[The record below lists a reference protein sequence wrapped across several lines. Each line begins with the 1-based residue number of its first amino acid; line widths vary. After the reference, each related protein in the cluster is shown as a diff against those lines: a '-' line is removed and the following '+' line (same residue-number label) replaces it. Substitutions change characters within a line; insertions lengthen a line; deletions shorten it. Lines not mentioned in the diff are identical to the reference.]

1 MMWEKTYMDKNEKNY
16 IRSCYLGLGASLI
29 SPLFFFLCANLIP
42 YYSSPFFNLLVLLL
56 LASPVVGLVFSIIGI
71 SKAKQAEKKHIVAG
85 SVGMTISALEVL
97 VVLILALPWLGTRLY
112 TERHP
117 QVIQPHSYD
126 VETNKEDWER
136 MELRRKGYPEGYPEK
151 PLEDFF
157 HLTLE
162 DDYAITRDESDA
174 FKDITWRVIRN
185 GHVILERN
193 ANGELMLETHSQW
206 IDGEDGDFA
215 IYLIAFVDGQ
225 YRRVSNVIEYTH
237 LPSDC

>member
-1 MMWEKTYMDKNEKNY
+1 MDNNEKNF
-16 IRSCYLGLGASLI
+16 IHSCYLGLGASLI
-29 SPLFFFLCANLIP
+29 SPLFFFICANLLP

-97 VVLILALPWLGTRLY
+97 IVLILALPWLGTRLY

-117 QVIQPHSYD
+117 QVIQPHSHD
-126 VETNKEDWER
+126 VETNKEDLER

-151 PLEDFF
+151 PLEDYF

-162 DDYAITRDESDA
+162 DDYAITRDDHSG
-174 FKDITWRVIRN
+174 FKNLGWVIKRN
-185 GHVILERN
+185 GKTVLDRN
-193 ANGELMLETHSQW
+193 ANGELTLEPRLQW
-206 IDGEDGDFA
+206 IQGEDGDFA
-215 IYLIAFVDGQ
+215 IYLTAFVDGQ

>member
-1 MMWEKTYMDKNEKNY
+1 MWEKTYMDKNEKNF
-16 IRSCYLGLGASLI
+16 IRSCYLGLGASLVAL
-29 SPLFFFLCANLIP
+29 LFFFLCANLIP
-42 YYSSPFFNLLVLLL
+42 YYSSPFFNVFFLFMFV
-56 LASPVVGLVFSIIGI
+56 SPVIRLIFSIIGI
-71 SKAKQAEKKHIVAG
+71 AKTTGAEKKHIVAG
-85 SVGMTISALEVL
+85 SVGMTISALEV
-97 VVLILALPWLGTRLY
+97 ILMIFVAIPWIGT
-112 TERHP
+112 
-117 QVIQPHSYD
+117 QVYMEQHFSQPVATHSHD
-126 VETNKEDWER
+126 VEINDEAWKQL
-136 MELRRKGYPEGYPEK
+136 ELREKGYPEGYPEK

-225 YRRVSNVIEYTH
+225 YRRVSNVIVYTH
-237 LPSDC
+237 FPSDC

>member
-1 MMWEKTYMDKNEKNY
+1 MDNNEKNF
-16 IRSCYLGLGASLI
+16 IHSCYLGLGASLI
-29 SPLFFFLCANLIP
+29 SPLFFFICANLLP

-97 VVLILALPWLGTRLY
+97 IVLILALPWLGTRLY

-117 QVIQPHSYD
+117 QVIQPHSHN
-126 VETNKEDWER
+126 VEINNEDWER

-162 DDYAITRDESDA
+162 DDYAITRDDHSG
-174 FKDITWRVIRN
+174 FKNLGWVIKRN
-185 GHVILERN
+185 GKTVLDRN
-193 ANGELMLETHSQW
+193 ANGELTLEPRLQW
-206 IDGEDGDFA
+206 IQGEDGDFA
-215 IYLIAFVDGQ
+215 IYLTAFVDGQ

>member
-16 IRSCYLGLGASLI
+16 IRSCYLGLGASLVA
-29 SPLFFFLCANLIP
+29 SLFFFLCANLIP

-97 VVLILALPWLGTRLY
+97 IVLILALPWLGTRLY

-117 QVIQPHSYD
+117 QVIQPHSHD
-126 VETNKEDWER
+126 VEMNKEDLER

>member
-1 MMWEKTYMDKNEKNY
+1 MDNNEKNF
-16 IRSCYLGLGASLI
+16 IRSCYLGLEASILALIFIFLCFSLI
-29 SPLFFFLCANLIP
+29 DYHLNLV
-42 YYSSPFFNLLVLLL
+42 YNLLVLLS
-56 LASPVVGLVFSIIGI
+56 LASPIVGLVFSLVGII
-71 SKAKQAEKKHIVAG
+71 KTTQAEKKDIVAG
-85 SVGMTISALEVL
+85 SAGMTISILELLFIIIVFF
-97 VVLILALPWLGTRLY
+97 PWLGTRTYLA
-112 TERHP
+112 RIP
-117 QVIQPHSYD
+117 PVIQPHSHD

-162 DDYAITRDESDA
+162 DDYTITRDESDA

>member
-1 MMWEKTYMDKNEKNY
+1 MDNNEKNF
-16 IRSCYLGLGASLI
+16 IHSCYLGLGASLI
-29 SPLFFFLCANLIP
+29 SPLFFFICANLLP

-97 VVLILALPWLGTRLY
+97 IVLILALPWLGTRLY

-117 QVIQPHSYD
+117 QVIQPHSHN
-126 VETNKEDWER
+126 VEINNEDWER
-136 MELRRKGYPEGYPEK
+136 MELRRKGYPEV
-151 PLEDFF
+151 PLEENF

-162 DDYAITRDESDA
+162 DDYAITRDDHSG
-174 FKDITWRVIRN
+174 FKNLGWVIKRN
-185 GHVILERN
+185 GKTVLDRN
-193 ANGELMLETHSQW
+193 ANGELTLEPRLQW
-206 IDGEDGDFA
+206 IQGEDGDFA
-215 IYLIAFVDGQ
+215 IYLTAFVDGQ

>member
-1 MMWEKTYMDKNEKNY
+1 MDNTEKNF
-16 IRSCYLGLGASLI
+16 IRSCYLGLEASILALIFIFLCFSLI
-29 SPLFFFLCANLIP
+29 DYHLNPV
-42 YYSSPFFNLLVLLL
+42 YNLLVLLS
-56 LASPVVGLVFSIIGI
+56 LASPIVGLVFSLVGII
-71 SKAKQAEKKHIVAG
+71 KTTQAEKKDIVAG
-85 SVGMTISALEVL
+85 SAGMTISILELLFIIIVFF
-97 VVLILALPWLGTRLY
+97 PWLGTRTYLA
-112 TERHP
+112 RIP
-117 QVIQPHSYD
+117 PVIQPHSHD

-193 ANGELMLETHSQW
+193 ANGELMLETDLQW
-206 IDGEDGDFA
+206 IYGEDGDFA
-215 IYLIAFVDGQ
+215 IYLTAFVDGQ

>member
-1 MMWEKTYMDKNEKNY
+1 MDNNEKNF
-16 IRSCYLGLGASLI
+16 IHSCYLGLGASLI
-29 SPLFFFLCANLIP
+29 SPLFFFICANLLP

-97 VVLILALPWLGTRLY
+97 IVLILALPWLGTRLY

-117 QVIQPHSYD
+117 QVIQPHSHN
-126 VETNKEDWER
+126 VEINNEDWER

-162 DDYAITRDESDA
+162 DDYAITRDDHSG
-174 FKDITWRVIRN
+174 FKNLGWVIKRN
-185 GHVILERN
+185 GKTVLDRN
-193 ANGELMLETHSQW
+193 ANGELTLEPRLQW
-206 IDGEDGDFA
+206 IQGEDGDFA
-215 IYLIAFVDGQ
+215 IYLTAFVDGQ

-237 LPSDC
+237 LPSGC

>member
-1 MMWEKTYMDKNEKNY
+1 MDNNEKNF
-16 IRSCYLGLGASLI
+16 IHSCYLGLGASLI
-29 SPLFFFLCANLIP
+29 SPLFFFICANLLP

-97 VVLILALPWLGTRLY
+97 IVLILALPWLGTRLY

-117 QVIQPHSYD
+117 QVIQPHSHN
-126 VETNKEDWER
+126 VEINNEDWER
-136 MELRRKGYPEGYPEK
+136 MELQRKGYPTNYPEV
-151 PLEDFF
+151 PLEENF

-162 DDYAITRDESDA
+162 DDYAITRDDHSG
-174 FKDITWRVIRN
+174 FKNLGWVIKRN
-185 GHVILERN
+185 GKTVLDRN
-193 ANGELMLETHSQW
+193 ANGELTLEPRLQW
-206 IDGEDGDFA
+206 IQGEDGDFA
-215 IYLIAFVDGQ
+215 IYLTAFVDGQ

-237 LPSDC
+237 LPSGC

>member
-1 MMWEKTYMDKNEKNY
+1 MDNNEKNF

-29 SPLFFFLCANLIP
+29 SPLFFFICANLIP

-97 VVLILALPWLGTRLY
+97 IVLILALPWLGTRLY

-117 QVIQPHSYD
+117 QVIQPHSHD
-126 VETNKEDWER
+126 VETNKEDLER

-162 DDYAITRDESDA
+162 DDYSITRDEQEG
-174 FKDITWRVIRN
+174 FKALQWVIMLDGKVVLKRLAEDELVLEPRWQWRHGSTGKFSIC
-185 GHVILERN
+185 LN
-193 ANGELMLETHSQW
+193 AYV
-206 IDGEDGDFA
+206 DGE
-215 IYLIAFVDGQ
+215 
-225 YRRVSNVIEYTH
+225 YRRVSNIIEYTH

>member
-1 MMWEKTYMDKNEKNY
+1 MDKNEKNY

-29 SPLFFFLCANLIP
+29 SPLFFFICANLIP

-71 SKAKQAEKKHIVAG
+71 AKAKQAEKKHIVAG

-97 VVLILALPWLGTRLY
+97 IVLILALPWLGTRLY

-117 QVIQPHSYD
+117 QVIQPHSHD

-162 DDYAITRDESDA
+162 DDYAITRDDHSG
-174 FKDITWRVIRN
+174 FKNLGWVIKRN
-185 GHVILERN
+185 GKTVLDRN
-193 ANGELMLETHSQW
+193 ANGELTLEPRLQW
-206 IDGEDGDFA
+206 IQGEDGDFA
-215 IYLIAFVDGQ
+215 IYLTAFVDGQ

>member
-1 MMWEKTYMDKNEKNY
+1 MWEKTYMDKNEKNY
-16 IRSCYLGLGASLI
+16 IRSCYLGLSASLI

-71 SKAKQAEKKHIVAG
+71 AKAKQAEEKHIVAG

-97 VVLILALPWLGTRLY
+97 IVLILALPWLGTRLY
-112 TERHP
+112 IERHP
-117 QVIQPHSYD
+117 PVIQPHSHN

>member
-1 MMWEKTYMDKNEKNY
+1 MDNTEKNF
-16 IRSCYLGLGASLI
+16 IRSCYLGLEASILALIFIFLCFSLI
-29 SPLFFFLCANLIP
+29 DYHLNPV
-42 YYSSPFFNLLVLLL
+42 YNLLVLLS
-56 LASPVVGLVFSIIGI
+56 LASPIVGLVFSLVGII
-71 SKAKQAEKKHIVAG
+71 KTTQAEKKDIVAG
-85 SVGMTISALEVL
+85 SAGMTISILELLFIIIVFF
-97 VVLILALPWLGTRLY
+97 PWLGTRTYLA
-112 TERHP
+112 RIP
-117 QVIQPHSYD
+117 PVIQPHSHD

>member
-1 MMWEKTYMDKNEKNY
+1 MDKNEKNY
-16 IRSCYLGLGASLI
+16 IRSCYLGLGASLVAL
-29 SPLFFFLCANLIP
+29 LFFFFCANLIP

-85 SVGMTISALEVL
+85 SVGMTISALEV
-97 VVLILALPWLGTRLY
+97 ILMIFVAIPWIGT
-112 TERHP
+112 
-117 QVIQPHSYD
+117 QVYIEQHFSQPVATHSHD
-126 VETNKEDWER
+126 VEKNKEDLER

-174 FKDITWRVIRN
+174 FKDITWRIIRN
-185 GHVILERN
+185 GKVILERN
-193 ANGELMLETHSQW
+193 ANGELTLGTGSQW
-206 IDGEDGDFA
+206 IYGEDGDFA
-215 IYLIAFVDGQ
+215 IYLTAFVDGQ

>member
-1 MMWEKTYMDKNEKNY
+1 MDKNEKNY

-29 SPLFFFLCANLIP
+29 SPLFFFICANLIP

-71 SKAKQAEKKHIVAG
+71 AKAKQAEKKHIVAG

-97 VVLILALPWLGTRLY
+97 IVLILALPWLGTRLY

-117 QVIQPHSYD
+117 QVIQPHSHD

-136 MELRRKGYPEGYPEK
+136 IELRRKGYPEGYPEK

-162 DDYAITRDESDA
+162 DDYAITRDDHSG
-174 FKDITWRVIRN
+174 FKNLGWVIKRN
-185 GHVILERN
+185 GKTVLDRN
-193 ANGELMLETHSQW
+193 ANGELTLEPRLQW
-206 IDGEDGDFA
+206 IQGEDGDFA
-215 IYLIAFVDGQ
+215 IYLTAFVDGQ